1 MSVTKLLEVERLTVT
16 LPGHEGPVTA
26 VRDVSFALERGRM
39 LGIVGE
45 SGSGKTMTALALMG
59 LLPEGAHVAG
69 AIRLEGQDLASLSE
83 SELCKLRGD
92 RIAMIFQE
100 PMTALNPLQ
109 TVGRQVAEPLVLHRG
124 MDWEAAKAEAAR
136 LLDHVRLPDPKGRL
150 AAYPHQLSG
159 GQRQRVMIAMALA
172 CRPDLLVA
180 DEPTT
185 ALDVTVQAQILDLIV
200 ELVEETGMGLILIS
214 HDLGV
219 IAETVDDVLVMYG
232 GTVVERAPVGRLF
245 ARRAHPYAQGLFAA
259 RPQLDAAAGT
269 LAAIPGS
276 VPELADLPPGCRFA
290 GRCPW
295 TIAACDAGA
304 PPEIEVE
311 PGHGAAC
318 IRIGEIEDSSPRLRG
333 EVGRGARG

>member
-1 MSVTKLLEVERLTVT
+1 MTALLEVENLTVM
-16 LPGHEGPVTA
+16 LPGRNGTPLVA

-45 SGSGKTMTALALMG
+45 SGSGKTMTALALIG
-59 LLPEGAHVAG
+59 LLPEGAGVGG
-69 AIRLEGQDLASLSE
+69 AIRLDGQDIAGLSE
-83 SELCKLRGD
+83 AELCKLRGD
-92 RIAMIFQE
+92 RVAMIFQE

-109 TVGRQVAEPLVLHRG
+109 SVGRQVAEPLVLHRG
-124 MDWEAAKAEAAR
+124 MGWDAARAEAAR

-172 CRPDLLVA
+172 CRPDLLIA

-185 ALDVTVQAQILDLIV
+185 ALDVTVQAQILDLMV
-200 ELVEETGMGLILIS
+200 ELVEETGMALILIS

-219 IAETVDDVLVMYG
+219 IAETVDEVLVMYG
-232 GTVVERAPVGRLF
+232 GTVVERAPVERLF

-259 RPQLDAAAGT
+259 RPQLGAAAGT

-295 TIAACDAGA
+295 TIDACSAG
-304 PPEIEVE
+304 PPAEIEIE
-311 PGHGAAC
+311 PGHRAAC
-318 IRIGEIEDSSPRLRG
+318 IRIPEFPSPLAGEG
-333 EVGRGARG
+333 

>member
-1 MSVTKLLEVERLTVT
+1 MTALLEVEGLTVT
-16 LPGHEGPVTA
+16 LPGRDGARLVA

-45 SGSGKTMTALALMG
+45 SGSGKTMTALALIG
-59 LLPEGAHVAG
+59 LLPEGAGVEG
-69 AIRLEGQDLASLSE
+69 AIRLDGQDLARLPE
-83 SELCKLRGD
+83 PALCRLRGD
-92 RIAMIFQE
+92 RVAMIFQE

-124 MDWEAAKAEAAR
+124 MGWDAARAEAAR
-136 LLDHVRLPDPKGRL
+136 LLDHVRLPGARGRL
-150 AAYPHQLSG
+150 GAFPHQLSG

-172 CRPDLLVA
+172 CRPDLLIA

-185 ALDVTVQAQILDLIV
+185 ALDVTVQAQILDLVV
-200 ELVEETGMGLILIS
+200 ELVEETGMALILIS

-232 GTVVERAPVGRLF
+232 GAVVERAPVERLF

-259 RPQLDAAAGT
+259 RPQLDAAAAP

-290 GRCPW
+290 GRCKW
-295 TIAACDAGA
+295 TIDPCSAAP
-304 PPEIEVE
+304 PPEIEIE
-311 PGHGAAC
+311 PGHKAAC
-318 IRIGEIEDSSPRLRG
+318 IRIDDVASPPPRAGEG
-333 EVGRGARG
+333 